1 MLDGDEE
8 GGKLH
13 HEVLAGHFETYHVN
27 QSRPSADSVYTKGPH
42 DMLKGFFPGQTEI
55 GLRRAS
61 EWVINIGDD
70 SSAATDDNPH
80 VTFRGTSSR
89 DVPGSKNDAK
99 GSMVVLESHKKM
111 EHHKYFLQS
120 AAWFSVQ
127 AIIISFF
134 TADILDSILEW
145 RSGFEVFLLMIAVTV
160 LWWYV
165 VQDPLINFIVSEYDR
180 DSQWD
185 RGVKSGVQIVTTSLV
200 ILTFQYASRILSD
213 SWNAQSFSPTDRI
226 AQIFV
231 IALYIGDI
239 IFNVVQAEKLRDY
252 DLKDAKK

>member
-1 MLDGDEE
+1 MEDDADAEDYR
-8 GGKLH
+8 
-13 HEVLAGHFETYHVN
+13 HEVLAGHIETFHVTHPR
-27 QSRPSADSVYTKGPH
+27 SPDAVYTRTPY
-42 DMLKGFFPGQTEI
+42 DNLKGFFPGQEPA
-55 GLRRAS
+55 LRRAAD
-61 EWVINIGDD
+61 WAIPIGNVPD
-70 SSAATDDNPH
+70 AGDNESPQI
-80 VTFRGTSSR
+80 TFRGSTSRPSTA
-89 DVPGSKNDAK
+89 PTESKSTMIVKEAQ
-99 GSMVVLESHKKM
+99 KKL

-145 RSGFEVFLLMIAVTV
+145 RSGFEVFILMIAVTV

-165 VQDPLINFIVSEYDR
+165 VQDPLINFIVSEFDK

-200 ILTFQYASRILSD
+200 IMTFQYASRILSD

-252 DLKDAKK
+252 DQRDGKK